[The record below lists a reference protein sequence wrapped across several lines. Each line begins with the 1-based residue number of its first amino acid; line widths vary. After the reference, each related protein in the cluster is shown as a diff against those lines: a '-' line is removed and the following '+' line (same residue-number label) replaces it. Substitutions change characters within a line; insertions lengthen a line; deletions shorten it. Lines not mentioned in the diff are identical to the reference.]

1 MKKKLLI
8 TLAALV
14 CSIACI
20 FGLAACDNGN
30 TTVRVTSVTL
40 SDTEITLESGEETT
54 LVATVFPDD
63 ATDKAVTWRTENS
76 SIATVTES
84 GKVTAVSAG
93 TTTITA
99 TADYISAI
107 CTVTVKD
114 KVPVQSIY
122 LSSTPIVLLR
132 GTDKTIDASINP
144 ENTTSDIIWT
154 IEPQSVATIDNG
166 KVTALSQGTAI
177 VTATA
182 DGVSDSCTVI
192 VTEDGFEYKLSEDGS
207 SYSVEQNYSALVDLT
222 DAEIASEFNGKPV
235 TKIGRWAFIGL
246 YDTVKRLKIPA
257 SVTEIDLNSINYCK
271 ELESID
277 VEENNPEFK
286 TIEGILYNKAVTESI
301 HVPYGMAGVVTIP
314 ESMTKITDFMFSNHN
329 KLTGIKM
336 HDNVTSIGKSAFD
349 NCIGL
354 HSITIPENMTE
365 IGDYAFSG
373 CTKLWEI
380 FNLSNLK
387 IELGGDV
394 WTATYGQIG
403 LYALN
408 ILYNKNDPSGIHIT
422 DDGYTFYT
430 ARENKAY
437 LVEYAGEETELVLPN
452 GYNGAAYEIHAY
464 AFDGCDNLTS
474 VIIPNNVTAIGI
486 SAFGHCE
493 NLAAVTISTSVT
505 KLGDQA
511 FIQSGITDITYNGT
525 KAQWEA
531 IEKGNSWDSYV
542 GSYTIHCTD
551 ENIEK
556 N

>member
-1 MKKKLLI
+1 M
-8 TLAALV
+8 
-14 CSIACI
+14 
-20 FGLAACDNGN
+20 
-30 TTVRVTSVTL
+30 
-40 SDTEITLESGEETT
+40 
-54 LVATVFPDD
+54 
-63 ATDKAVTWRTENS
+63 
-76 SIATVTES
+76 
-84 GKVTAVSAG
+84 
-93 TTTITA
+93 
-99 TADYISAI
+99 
-107 CTVTVKD
+107 
-114 KVPVQSIY
+114 
-122 LSSTPIVLLR
+122 
-132 GTDKTIDASINP
+132 
-144 ENTTSDIIWT
+144 
-154 IEPQSVATIDNG
+154 
-166 KVTALSQGTAI
+166 
-177 VTATA
+177 
-182 DGVSDSCTVI
+182 
-192 VTEDGFEYKLSEDGS
+192 SEDGS

-222 DAEIASEFNGKPV
+222 EAEIASEFNGKPV

-271 ELESID
+271 KLESID

-336 HDNVTSIGKSAFD
+336 HDNVTSIGKSAFN

-354 HSITIPENMTE
+354 HSITIPKNMTE

-380 FNLSNLK
+380 YNLSNLK

-531 IEKGNSWDSYV
+531 VEKGNSWDSYV